1 MKFHIQTK
9 VFSLL
14 SILLIGIN
22 LCYGQDP
29 YLNIQDY
36 QKSVKISFHD
46 LKMDSIVPGDSGR
59 DVFWDFSDLEEEG
72 SPVTS
77 QILSPDSLAN
87 AEFPNTNYIEKYSN
101 GSFMA
106 YSREGGQTY
115 LMGYFDPNSKTKITY
130 TLPMLV
136 TKRPLSYGDI
146 ISSSYNA
153 VYSHGETEFSSKGEA
168 ILESDGHG
176 ILRLPHKIH
185 YDVIRVRLTQLQQDS
200 ISRFDT
206 INKVKTTIYYWYDR
220 ESDSPLLRLSESESH
235 RGKKV
240 SLQSLIEESSN
251 LNIN

>member
-1 MKFHIQTK
+1 MNMTRIAHGFGLIVSVLIAVQ
-9 VFSLL
+9 L
-14 SILLIGIN
+14 S
-22 LCYGQDP
+22 YGQEP

-46 LKMDSIVPGDSGR
+46 LKMDSIIPGDSGR
-59 DVFWDFSDLEEEG
+59 DVFWDFSDLKEVG
-72 SPVTS
+72 KPVTS

-101 GSFMA
+101 GSFLA
-106 YSREGGQTY
+106 YSREGGRTY
-115 LMGYFDPNSKTKITY
+115 LMGYYDPNSKTKITY
-130 TLPMLV
+130 TLPMLM

-153 VYSHGETEFSSKGEA
+153 EYSHGDMKFSSKGEV

-185 YDVIRVRLTQLQQDS
+185 YDVLRVRLTQLQRDS

-206 INKVKTTIYYWYDR
+206 INKVKTTTYYWYDR

-240 SLQSLIEESSN
+240 TLQSLIEESSN
-251 LNIN
+251 LDIN